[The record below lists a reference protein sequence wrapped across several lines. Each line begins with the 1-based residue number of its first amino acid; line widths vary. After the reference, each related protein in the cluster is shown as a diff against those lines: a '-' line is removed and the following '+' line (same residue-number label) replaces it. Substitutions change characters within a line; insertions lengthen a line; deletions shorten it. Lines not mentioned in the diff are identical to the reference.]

1 MIDMDKPVVIKITGK
16 FFDNYNPE
24 LASRLVSIIRRI
36 AGEYRIAIVT
46 GGGNLARLYINRAKN
61 TGVTNNYSL
70 DMIGIAVSRL
80 NALLIAEALYP
91 LAPEKIPRTPWET
104 RGLIAQHKV
113 VVLGGYI
120 PGQSTAAVAIETAE
134 AIGSDKV
141 IDLSA
146 IDKVYDK
153 DPRKHPDANPLS
165 RVKASEL
172 LNLMEQKILPG
183 NYQLLDRHAID
194 IMIRSKIT
202 VYITHYSRPENIL
215 DILSGGNPGTIIT
228 PE

>member
-1 MIDMDKPVVIKITGK
+1 MSSGKIVIKITGK
-16 FFDNYNPE
+16 FFDNFDPA
-24 LASRLVSIIRRI
+24 LAAKLISVIKQVSE
-36 AGEYRIAIVT
+36 EYRVAVVA
-46 GGGNLARLYINRAKN
+46 GGGNLARQYISRAEN
-61 TGVTNNYSL
+61 IGVNNYYAL

-91 LAPEKIPRTPWET
+91 LAPEAIPRTPWET
-104 RGLIAQHKV
+104 REKLETHRV

-120 PGQSTAAVAIETAE
+120 PGQSTAAVAVETAE

-146 IDKVYDK
+146 IDMVYDK
-153 DPRKHPDANPLS
+153 DPQKHPDAKPLS
-165 RVKASEL
+165 RVKATEL
-172 LNLMEQKILPG
+172 LNLMEQRILPG
-183 NYQLLDRHAID
+183 HYQLLDRHAID

-202 VYITHYSRPENIL
+202 VYITHYGNPEHVLEIVQ
-215 DILSGGNPGTIIT
+215 GRNPGTMIT

>member
-1 MIDMDKPVVIKITGK
+1 MDDIVVIKITGK
-16 FFDNYNPE
+16 FFDNFDPE
-24 LASRLVSIIRRI
+24 LASRLISIIRQT
-36 AGEYRIAIVT
+36 ADKYRIAVVT
-46 GGGNLARLYINRAKN
+46 GGGNLARQYIGRAKN
-61 TGVTNNYSL
+61 IGVNNNYSL

-80 NALLIAEALYP
+80 NALLITEALHP

-104 RGLIAQHKV
+104 RELLAQYSV

-153 DPRKHPDANPLS
+153 DPRKHPDAKPLS

-172 LNLMEQKILPG
+172 LKLMEQKILPG

-215 DILSGGNPGTIIT
+215 DILKGKNPGTIIT